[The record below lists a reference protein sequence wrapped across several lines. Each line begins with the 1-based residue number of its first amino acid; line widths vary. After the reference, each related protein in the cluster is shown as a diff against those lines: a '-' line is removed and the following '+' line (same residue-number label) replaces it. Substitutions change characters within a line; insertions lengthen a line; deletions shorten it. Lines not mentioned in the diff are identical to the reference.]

1 MAEKQKTQ
9 EKKVEN
15 QDQCGWIGGQLE
27 DLKNRIHRLH
37 FRKTI
42 NVLGQCF
49 YVTLLSTRLLVLLGE
64 KSHLEAMVVKSCQHV
79 RIPQYLFSSGPEKL
93 RGA

>member
-1 MAEKQKTQ
+1 MAEKQKTK

-42 NVLGQCF
+42 NVLGQYFRVANTTPCIAWRK
-49 YVTLLSTRLLVLLGE
+49 VTPTRPRSKHGE
-64 KSHLEAMVVKSCQHV
+64 IM
-79 RIPQYLFSSGPEKL
+79 
-93 RGA
+93 